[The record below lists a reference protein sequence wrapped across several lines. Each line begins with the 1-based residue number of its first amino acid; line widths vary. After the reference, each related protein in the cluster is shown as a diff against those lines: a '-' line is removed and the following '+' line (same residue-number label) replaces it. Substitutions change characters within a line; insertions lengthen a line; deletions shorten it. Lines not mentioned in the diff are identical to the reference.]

1 VLQQDPRTTEQRIE
15 RFKRLGGIELGR
27 LEQEELDPLLAHIH
41 VGTQPLKKTVF
52 SFRCELC
59 GRVERSDNE
68 MPPACTGPSWL
79 DEHPLEPM
87 TLIGS
92 TR

>member
-1 VLQQDPRTTEQRIE
+1 MQQQDQQLTVERIE

-41 VGTQPLKKTVF
+41 VGTANLKKTIFV
-52 SFRCELC
+52 FRCDWC

-68 MPPACTGPSWL
+68 MSPACTGPGST
-79 DEHPLEPM
+79 DDHPLEPM
-87 TLIGS
+87 TFIGK